1 MPTTKLLETLLQ
13 IERSLGRADNVSL
26 RNLLMD
32 AQTEVLRIQRDSIEV
47 MEELRRM
54 RERRDTQMPVSSW
67 RAIARALGPAEAEKD
82 AAKVAGPMVVV
93 ERAS

>member
-13 IERSLGRADNVSL
+13 IERSLGRADHAAL

-47 MEELRRM
+47 MEELRRV
-54 RERRDTQMPVSSW
+54 RERRDTQIPLGSW
-67 RAIARALGPAEAEKD
+67 RTIARTLAPSEAEKD
-82 AAKVAGPMVVV
+82 TAKVAGSVIVVH
-93 ERAS
+93 RAS